1 MYVMPRSVSDHI
13 YHRRKDRVRMVMH
26 IIIFYQAESV
36 DRYSVQTQGHYVI
49 LKRIWAIDRTQH
61 ENV

>member
-1 MYVMPRSVSDHI
+1 MIMSSLSATVGEPEVILVAKGHAYNYILP
-13 YHRRKDRVRMVMH
+13 
-26 IIIFYQAESV
+26 AESV
-36 DRYSVQTQGHYVI
+36 DRYSVQTQGLYFI

>member
-1 MYVMPRSVSDHI
+1 MIMSSLSATVSEPEVI
-13 YHRRKDRVRMVMH
+13 LVMH

-36 DRYSVQTQGHYVI
+36 DRYPVQTQGHYFI